1 LKTINIPFLIVVGDH
16 DAINLDQT
24 IALFTNLLKAQLFIV
39 PGASHFVPV
48 EKPDL
53 INSEVIRF
61 LKTPYR
67 DIDRW
72 YFFK

>member
-1 LKTINIPFLIVVGDH
+1 MASDMSELIDKLNLGKVNVVGWSDGGNIDH
-16 DAINLDQT
+16 
-24 IALFTNLLKAQLFIV
+24 
-39 PGASHFVPV
+39 ASHLVPA

-67 DIDRW
+67 DIDCF

>member
-1 LKTINIPFLIVVGDH
+1 MASDMSELIDKLNLGKVNVVGWSDGGNIGH
-16 DAINLDQT
+16 
-24 IALFTNLLKAQLFIV
+24 
-39 PGASHFVPV
+39 ASHLVPT
-48 EKPDL
+48 ENPDL

-67 DIDRW
+67 DIDRF